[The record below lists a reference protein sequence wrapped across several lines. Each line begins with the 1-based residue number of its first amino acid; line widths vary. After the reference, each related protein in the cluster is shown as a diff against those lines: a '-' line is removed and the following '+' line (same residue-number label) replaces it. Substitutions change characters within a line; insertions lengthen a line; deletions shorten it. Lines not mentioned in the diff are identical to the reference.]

1 MSKKIYT
8 FNRRNFLKTAGAMG
22 VAATLPVGLAGCA
35 PPAPAGAPAAS
46 GGGASSDPIKI
57 GLLVPNSGNF
67 AVYGS
72 ELQRGTQLYL
82 DGDMGGEVAGR
93 PIEYVI
99 EDSEGN
105 PEVALQKARKL
116 VEQDEVDLV
125 SGIVSSGVLMGV
137 RDYFA
142 EVKKLLV
149 VSNAGANPISR
160 GLKSPYIWRVSFS
173 NWMMSAK
180 IASWLPENAGKKGA
194 LIVSDYTA
202 GHNERD
208 SFVHHFTEAGGEV
221 VKTILAPFPAIGDP
235 APLIAD
241 LASTE
246 ADFFYIFV
254 PGGNGL
260 SFFKSAVEFGLME
273 QLPMYTNN
281 AQTSEDVLPIL
292 GDDAEGIIG
301 SWLWAY
307 VNDIPENNT
316 FIEAYEAQH
325 SISPSSFAV
334 QGYDAG
340 RVIAEMITR
349 TEGDVSDV
357 DKMVEALAGISFNS
371 PRGPFTLDEATQN
384 PRQEWYLRQVVRTED
399 GALHNAAIENMG
411 EIVDPGDDSMG

>member
-1 MSKKIYT
+1 MSSKIHRL
-8 FNRRNFLKTAGAMG
+8 NRRTFIKAAGVLG
-22 VAATLPVGLAGCA
+22 AAAALPLGLSGCA
-35 PPAPAGAPAAS
+35 PS
-46 GGGASSDPIKI
+46 GGGSNGPIKI

-72 ELQRGTQLYL
+72 ELERGTRLYL

-93 PIEYVI
+93 KIEYVI

-105 PEVALQKARKL
+105 PETALQKARKL

-125 SGIVSSGVLMGV
+125 TGIVSSGVLMGV
-137 RDYFA
+137 REYFD
-142 EVKKLLV
+142 EVKKLLI

-160 GLKSPYIWRVSFS
+160 ELKSPYIWRVSFS
-173 NWMMSAK
+173 NWMMGAQM
-180 IASWLPENAGKKGA
+180 ATWLAGNVGKKGA

-208 SFVHHFTEAGGEV
+208 SFIWHFEQAGGEV
-221 VKTILAPFPAIGDP
+221 VKTLLAPFPAMGDP

-241 LASTE
+241 LATTE

-260 SFFKSAVEFGLME
+260 SFFKSAVEFDLMS
-273 QLPMYTNN
+273 QIPMYTNN
-281 AQTSEDVLPIL
+281 AQTSEDVLPQL
-292 GDDAEGIIG
+292 GDAALGIKG

-307 VNDIPENNT
+307 VNDIPENND
-316 FIEAYEAQH
+316 FIARYEKEH

-340 RVIAEMITR
+340 HVIAEMLTR
-349 TEGDVSDV
+349 VEGDTSDL
-357 DKMVEALAGISFNS
+357 DKMIGALSGISFAS
-371 PRGPFTLDEATQN
+371 PRGAFTLDEATQN
-384 PRQEWYLRQVVRTED
+384 PRQNWYLREVIRTED
-399 GALHNAAIENMG
+399 GALHNAALEDLG
-411 EIVDPGDDSMG
+411 QIVDPGDDSMG